1 MSLITEIEKSYKQIC
16 LIEDISGIFEG
27 IASIRI
33 RQIKNRVVLSK
44 SFFDQI
50 WHIYHQL
57 MISGGI
63 SRPKPSLNKNVF
75 IVITSAGGLSGEI
88 DNKIIQRV
96 AKDVEDGGSDII
108 LFGEHGA
115 VLLAEYKIK
124 PIKIFKL
131 PNINKSFDIRPVIR
145 LASRYKKTTVY
156 YQTFVSLA
164 VQKVGVI
171 DLLLQTHGSNEKKQE
186 AGKDAKA
193 DLITAE
199 HYDFEPSL
207 KEVVDYMES
216 VMLGIA
222 LQQMMLESRLA
233 QFASRFT
240 AMVIANN
247 RAKEV
252 KKTTR
257 LKLLAS
263 RRTKRD
269 EDSRQVIYSGGASL

>member
-57 MISGGI
+57 MASSEI
-63 SRPKPSLNKNVF
+63 SRPKPSINKSVL
-75 IVITSAGGLSGEI
+75 IVITSTGGLSGEI

-96 AKDVEDGGSDII
+96 AKDINGRNSDII
-108 LFGEHGA
+108 VFGEHGA
-115 VLLAEYKIK
+115 VLLAERNIT
-124 PIKIFKL
+124 PIRVFKL
-131 PNINKSFDIRPVIR
+131 PNINKSFDIGPVIR
-145 LASRYKKTTVY
+145 LAAKYKRTTVY

-171 DLLLQTHGSNEKKQE
+171 DLLLQSRPPGLNKKKLEK
-186 AGKDAKA
+186 D
-193 DLITAE
+193 DLITSE

-207 KEVVDYMES
+207 KEVVNYMES

-257 LKLLAS
+257 LRLLSS

-269 EDSRQVIYSGGASL
+269 EDSRQVIYSGGVGL